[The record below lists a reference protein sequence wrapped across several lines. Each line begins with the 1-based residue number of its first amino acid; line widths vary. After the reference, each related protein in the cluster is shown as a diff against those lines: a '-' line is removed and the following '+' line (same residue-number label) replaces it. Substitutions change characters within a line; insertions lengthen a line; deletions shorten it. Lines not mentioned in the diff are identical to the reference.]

1 MSTCSI
7 NALSYTII
15 TAYKLLSY
23 ILVSPNPKPNPK
35 VITAVDSVI
44 TGALG
49 GIILT
54 YYPTIT
60 LVVNI

>member
-1 MSTCSI
+1 LSTCSV

-15 TAYKLLSY
+15 TTYKLLSY
-23 ILVSPNPKPNPK
+23 ILVSPPDPKPK
-35 VITAVDSVI
+35 VIATVDGVI

-54 YYPTIT
+54 CYVS
-60 LVVNI
+60 LL